1 MRYERTSAK
10 GITRLRVAALVV
22 VLSFGV
28 VLPSAGALAGPSPRF
43 LPVASGRFLGRTWSL
58 GIEKANDRR
67 CYELSLGGRI
77 GGGDSVCESN
87 RQFNEP
93 WSRRLGESDLNNSAS
108 VELDITSPQVRR
120 LELLL
125 GHPPATPRSP
135 HRKPTW
141 LNVATREITGAQ
153 AAKAH
158 VNKAFRF
165 AIVAGAGNLCVEKVR
180 AFDSSGRLLENIT
193 VPCED

>member
-1 MRYERTSAK
+1 MRYKRPSAK
-10 GITRLRVAALVV
+10 GIMRLREAALVV

-28 VLPSAGALAGPSPRF
+28 VLPSAAALAGPSPRF
-43 LPVASGRFLGRTWSL
+43 LPVASGRFLGRTWSV
-58 GIEKANDRR
+58 GIAKANDRR

-120 LELLL
+120 LDPSAGSSPRDATEPTSEANMAQCC
-125 GHPPATPRSP
+125 HPGDYGSAG
-135 HRKPTW
+135 
-141 LNVATREITGAQ
+141 REGSCQ
-153 AAKAH
+153 QS
-158 VNKAFRF
+158 FP
-165 AIVAGAGNLCVEKVR
+165 LC
-180 AFDSSGRLLENIT
+180 DSSGRREP
-193 VPCED
+193 VCGESSSVR